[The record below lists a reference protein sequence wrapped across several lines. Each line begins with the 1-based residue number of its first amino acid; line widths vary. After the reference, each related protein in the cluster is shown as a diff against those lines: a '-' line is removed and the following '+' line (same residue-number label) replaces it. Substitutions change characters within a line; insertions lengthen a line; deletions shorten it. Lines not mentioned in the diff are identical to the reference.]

1 MTINYTIYRDK
12 GEGYDEEVFLTITA
26 TFYAGQRGN
35 RESPPIQDYV
45 EIESAQDLYG
55 NDVFLTDKEIE
66 SIEKAL
72 WEQVE
77 SDRRDY
83 EEGKAE

>member
-1 MTINYTIYRDK
+1 MTINYSVYRDDDK
-12 GEGYDEEVFLTITA
+12 GDEQEVVLTIEA
-26 TFYAGQRGN
+26 TFYAGQRGD

-45 EIESAQDLYG
+45 EIESVQTEDG
-55 NDVFLTDKEIE
+55 EDIVLTSDEFE
-66 SIEKAL
+66 GIEKAL
-72 WEQVE
+72 WDQVE

>member
-1 MTINYTIYRDK
+1 MTINYSVYRDEDK
-12 GEGYDEEVFLTITA
+12 WDEQEVILTIEA
-26 TFYAGQRGN
+26 SFYAGQRGD

-45 EIESAQDLYG
+45 EIDSSKDADG
-55 NDVFLTDKEIE
+55 NDVDLTDKEVE
-66 SIEKAL
+66 DIEKAL